1 MADWLSAK
9 VDLTMMTTKMI
20 MTDAAPSF
28 THFQTSMTHCGE
40 FACGYH
46 RRLGRDRSGSIV
58 IIVPHSWYG
67 IADDIDDF
75 THPPQSRFYQI
86 YCISF

>member
-1 MADWLSAK
+1 
-9 VDLTMMTTKMI
+9 MTTKMI

-28 THFQTSMTHCGE
+28 THFQTSMTHCGK

-58 IIVPHSWYG
+58 TIVPHSRYDLAVIMKLTTLLTPRDLG
-67 IADDIDDF
+67 STRFIA
-75 THPPQSRFYQI
+75 S
-86 YCISF
+86 SF